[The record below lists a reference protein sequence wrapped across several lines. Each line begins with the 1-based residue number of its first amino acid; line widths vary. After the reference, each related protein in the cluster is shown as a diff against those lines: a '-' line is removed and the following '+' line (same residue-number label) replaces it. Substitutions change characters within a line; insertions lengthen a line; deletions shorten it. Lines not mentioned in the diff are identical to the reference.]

1 MALCVRKE
9 DYEKLVKR
17 EPEQDFYD
25 CWRRVAAE
33 IKRNETARNT
43 DEEFDDYDDQWEE
56 WNDFNRQQLEE

>member
-9 DYEKLVKR
+9 DYEKLGKR

-25 CWRRVAAE
+25 CWRRVASE
-33 IKRNETARNT
+33 IKRNEVPRNT

-56 WNDFNRQQLEE
+56 WNDFNR